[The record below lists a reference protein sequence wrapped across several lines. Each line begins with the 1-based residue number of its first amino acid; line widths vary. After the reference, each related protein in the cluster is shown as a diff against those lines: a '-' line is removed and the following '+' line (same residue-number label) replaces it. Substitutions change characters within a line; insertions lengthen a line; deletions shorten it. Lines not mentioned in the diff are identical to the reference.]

1 MERVNIAQIDIDVDS
16 LIAKSAEVREK
27 LINIGN
33 EMKVLKDD
41 FSKGNISIEE
51 YTKRLTLL
59 TAEQKGQRD
68 ELRVYDTLVKN
79 HITTEAK
86 QIASNTTMK
95 GSIKELSA
103 ALSQNKHIYQQLSE
117 EERNNAEVGGKLL
130 AVIQEQDKKYKEL
143 QKSIGNNQVDVGNYR
158 QAILDAVGDNQ
169 AFGTS
174 MNSVVNTFN
183 SLKVNIVALATPFTN
198 FVQTGKMAPGVL
210 NATATATGNVSTG
223 MKILRGAIISTGIGA
238 LIVALGSLISYF
250 TSTQEGVNKVNK
262 VLTPLK
268 VLFQT
273 LFGVVQQ
280 VGKVLVEAFKAA
292 WEPIK
297 KVGEF
302 IGTFLITPIKQ
313 VVGVVKGLGKILT
326 GDFKG
331 AWEEVKKPAQDLV
344 NKGKEMGKAVGE
356 ARAKYAELGKEMK
369 GIVGGIGDTMD
380 EALKRGQRI
389 EEINQRL
396 AKSEAEHIEKTEAL
410 KELFAEQNQ
419 IARDTSKSVEEREKA
434 AKASVETLKQINTLA
449 RERNQLEVERI
460 ELQQKSNDTS
470 DEEKADLARKKAELN
485 AANREMLNAET
496 AQNKVINSI
505 RNTARQEENARA
517 KEQADKVRAR
527 MQEELKQQREAVE
540 EYVKTNSAVA
550 KSLQERLAIEEKGMQ
565 DRLAVLEKEKSKGLI
580 KKNEYEKQKR
590 EIEESY
596 LKTRTDLSIEAVKKE
611 AEQYELQNKTKIDS
625 ETRLTAELIA
635 QEQDRQEAIYQKK
648 VKALEKEKQL
658 KQEAHDWD
666 YNAEDAYQQ
675 QLQELREGYNEK
687 SRELKKQADEQE
699 KEQRALNAELD
710 FQERIARLESEGAG
724 EYEIRY
730 AQLENENALA
740 IQKADEQHEA
750 GQLSDEQYQRTLE
763 GIRKDYAKK
772 KIAIDKSVEEA
783 KLMAFQSVFSQIK
796 GLVGEQTALGK
807 AAAIAETTI
816 NTYMAAQKAYSAMA
830 GIPVVGPALGA
841 VAAGAAVVSG
851 MLNVKKIMETNVK
864 YEKGGILKGKSHNEG
879 GIPFT
884 VAGRG
889 GFEAEGGEYIVN
901 KRATAMYFPVLE
913 AINRSVS
920 NGNYNP
926 VYMQAG
932 GVIKQLPEMKID
944 YTEITKAVREGA
956 MQGTQ
961 TGAYEGAMQGAFQGS
976 QQGAFEGAR
985 AGSLE
990 GSMQGAYEGA
1000 TMGTTSGLTDSI
1012 LRISDNERAR
1022 QSASI

>member
-86 QIASNTTMK
+86 EIDTNKKKT

-103 ALSQNKHIYQQLSE
+103 SLSQNKHIYQLLSE

-268 VLFQT
+268 VLFQS
-273 LFGVVQQ
+273 LIGVSQQ
-280 VGKVLVEAFKAA
+280 VGKVLVDTFKAV

-297 KVGEF
+297 KIGEF
-302 IGTFLITPIKQ
+302 IGTYLIMPIKQ

-344 NKGKEMGKAVGE
+344 NKGKEMGQAVANG
-356 ARAKYAELGKEMK
+356 RKRLNELGKDWK
-369 GIVGGIGDTMD
+369 DVANNFGNIMD

-389 EEINQRL
+389 EEINQKL

-410 KELFAEQNQ
+410 KELFAKQNQ

-434 AKASVETLKQINTLA
+434 AKASVETLKEINALA

-460 ELQQKSNDTS
+460 ELQQKSNDTG

-517 KEQADKVRAR
+517 KEQADKARAHL
-527 MQEELKQQREAVE
+527 EEQLKWQKEAVE
-540 EYVKTNSAVA
+540 EYVKTKSAVA
-550 KSLQERLAIEEKGMQ
+550 KSLQERLAIEKKGMK
-565 DRLAVLEKEKSKGLI
+565 DRLDILEIEKTKGLI
-580 KKNEYEKQKR
+580 KQREYEKEKK
-590 EIEESY
+590 EIEREF
-596 LKTRTDLSIEAVKKE
+596 LKTKVELSIEAVKKE
-611 AEQYELQNKTKIDS
+611 VEQYELQNKTKIDS
-625 ETRLTAELIA
+625 ETRLTAELIV
-635 QEQDRQEAIYQKK
+635 QEQARQDAIYQKK
-648 VKALEKEKQL
+648 VEALEKEKKL

-675 QLQELREGYNEK
+675 QLQELREGYDEK
-687 SRELKKQADEQE
+687 AKELSKQQSEIE
-699 KEQRALNAELD
+699 KEEKKAQQELD
-710 FQERIARLESEGAG
+710 FQDKLLTLQEQGATQWEIEEEQMRQNHEQEREALNELLASNQVSQEEYNKRLSILNKKQSQDEINLKRKTEESKLQLALGALSQAKQLFG
-724 EYEIRY
+724 E
-730 AQLENENALA
+730 
-740 IQKADEQHEA
+740 H
-750 GQLSDEQYQRTLE
+750 
-763 GIRKDYAKK
+763 
-772 KIAIDKSVEEA
+772 
-783 KLMAFQSVFSQIK
+783 
-796 GLVGEQTALGK
+796 TAVGK
-807 AAAIAETTI
+807 AAAVAEAMI
-816 NTYMAAQKAYSAMA
+816 NTYLGITKALSAYPPPYNAIMA
-830 GIPVVGPALGA
+830 GVTGA
-841 VAAGAAVVSG
+841 MG

>member
-33 EMKVLKDD
+33 EMKALKDD

-86 QIASNTTMK
+86 QIASNNTMK

-183 SLKVNIVALATPFTN
+183 SLKVNVVALATPFTN
-198 FVQTGKMAPGVL
+198 FVQTGKIAPGVL

-356 ARAKYAELGKEMK
+356 ARAKYTELGKEMK

-396 AKSEAEHIEKTEAL
+396 VKSEAEHIEKTEAL

-434 AKASVETLKQINTLA
+434 AKASVETLKQINALA

-517 KEQADKVRAR
+517 KEQADKARAR

-590 EIEESY
+590 EIEEAY
-596 LKTRTDLSIEAVKKE
+596 LKIRTDLSIEAVKKE

-625 ETRLTAELIA
+625 ETRLTAELIS
-635 QEQDRQEAIYQKK
+635 QEQARQEAIYQKK
-648 VKALEKEKQL
+648 VEALEKEKKL

-675 QLQELREGYNEK
+675 QLQELREGYDEK
-687 SRELKKQADEQE
+687 SRELSKQQSEIE
-699 KEQRALNAELD
+699 KEEKKAQQELD
-710 FQERIARLESEGAG
+710 FQDKLLTLQEQGATQWEIEEEQMRQNHEQEREALNELLAGNQVSQEEYNKRLSILNRKQSQDEINLKRKTEESKLQLALGALSQAKQLFG
-724 EYEIRY
+724 E
-730 AQLENENALA
+730 
-740 IQKADEQHEA
+740 H
-750 GQLSDEQYQRTLE
+750 
-763 GIRKDYAKK
+763 
-772 KIAIDKSVEEA
+772 
-783 KLMAFQSVFSQIK
+783 
-796 GLVGEQTALGK
+796 TAVGK
-807 AAAIAETTI
+807 AAAVAEAMI
-816 NTYMAAQKAYSAMA
+816 NTYLGITKALSAYPPPYNAIMA
-830 GIPVVGPALGA
+830 GVTGA
-841 VAAGAAVVSG
+841 MG

-889 GFEAEGGEYIVN
+889 GFEAEGGEYLVN

-932 GVIKQLPEMKID
+932 GAIKQLSEMKID

>member
-33 EMKVLKDD
+33 EMKALKDD

-369 GIVGGIGDTMD
+369 SIVGGIGDTMD

-389 EEINQRL
+389 EEINQKL

-434 AKASVETLKQINTLA
+434 AKASVETLKQINALA

-505 RNTARQEENARA
+505 RNTARQEEDARA
-517 KEQADKVRAR
+517 KEQADKARAR

-590 EIEESY
+590 EIEEAY

-635 QEQDRQEAIYQKK
+635 QEQARQDAIYQKK
-648 VKALEKEKQL
+648 VEALEKEKKL

-675 QLQELREGYNEK
+675 QLQELREGYDEK
-687 SRELKKQADEQE
+687 AKELRKQQSDIE
-699 KEQRALNAELD
+699 KEEKKAQQELD
-710 FQERIARLESEGAG
+710 FQDKLLTLQEQGATQWEIEEEQMRQNHEQEREALNELLASNQVSQEEYNKRLSILNRKQSQDEINLKRKTEESKLQLALGALSQAKQLFG
-724 EYEIRY
+724 E
-730 AQLENENALA
+730 
-740 IQKADEQHEA
+740 H
-750 GQLSDEQYQRTLE
+750 
-763 GIRKDYAKK
+763 
-772 KIAIDKSVEEA
+772 
-783 KLMAFQSVFSQIK
+783 
-796 GLVGEQTALGK
+796 TAVGK
-807 AAAIAETTI
+807 AAAVAEAMI
-816 NTYMAAQKAYSAMA
+816 NTYLGITKALSAYPPPYNAIMA
-830 GIPVVGPALGA
+830 GVTGA
-841 VAAGAAVVSG
+841 MG

-864 YEKGGILKGKSHNEG
+864 YEKGGLLKGKSHNEG

-889 GFEAEGGEYIVN
+889 GFEAEDGEFLVN
-901 KRATAMYFPVLE
+901 KKATKKNLPLLNFL
-913 AINRSVS
+913 NSDVS
-920 NGNYNP
+920 NGSYNP

-932 GVIKQLPEMKID
+932 GVIKQAYEMKID

-1000 TMGTTSGLTDSI
+1000 TMGTTSGLTNSI

>member
-86 QIASNTTMK
+86 EIDTNNKKT

-103 ALSQNKHIYQQLSE
+103 SLSQNKHIYQLLSE

-130 AVIQEQDKKYKEL
+130 AVIKEQDKKYKEL

-174 MNSVVNTFN
+174 MNSIVNTFN

-268 VLFQT
+268 VLFQS
-273 LFGVVQQ
+273 LIGVSQQ
-280 VGKVLVEAFKAA
+280 VGKVLVDTFKAV

-297 KVGEF
+297 KIGEF
-302 IGTFLITPIKQ
+302 IGTYLIMPIKQ
-313 VVGVVKGLGKILT
+313 VVGVVKGLGKVLT

-344 NKGKEMGKAVGE
+344 NKGKEMGQAVANG
-356 ARAKYAELGKEMK
+356 RKRLNELGKDWK
-369 GIVGGIGDTMD
+369 DVANNFGNIMD

-389 EEINQRL
+389 EEINQKL

-434 AKASVETLKQINTLA
+434 AKASVETLKQINALA

-517 KEQADKVRAR
+517 KEQADKARAR
-527 MQEELKQQREAVE
+527 MQEDLKQQREAVE

-550 KSLQERLAIEEKGMQ
+550 KSLQERLAIEKKGMK
-565 DRLAVLEKEKSKGLI
+565 DRLDVLEIEKTKGLI
-580 KKNEYEKQKR
+580 KQREYEKQKK
-590 EIEESY
+590 EIEREF
-596 LKTRTDLSIEAVKKE
+596 LKTKVELSIEAVKKE
-611 AEQYELQNKTKIDS
+611 VEQYELQNKTKIDS

-635 QEQDRQEAIYQKK
+635 QEQARQDAIYQKK
-648 VKALEKEKQL
+648 VEALEKEKRL

-675 QLQELREGYNEK
+675 QLQELREGYDEK
-687 SRELKKQADEQE
+687 SRELSKQQSDNE
-699 KEQRALNAELD
+699 KEEKKAQQELD
-710 FQERIARLESEGAG
+710 FQDKLLTLQEQGATQWEIEEEQMRQNHEQEREALNELLASNQVSQEEYNKRLSILNRKQSQDEINLKRKTEESKLQLALGALSQAKQLFG
-724 EYEIRY
+724 E
-730 AQLENENALA
+730 
-740 IQKADEQHEA
+740 H
-750 GQLSDEQYQRTLE
+750 
-763 GIRKDYAKK
+763 
-772 KIAIDKSVEEA
+772 
-783 KLMAFQSVFSQIK
+783 
-796 GLVGEQTALGK
+796 TAVGK
-807 AAAIAETTI
+807 AAAVAEAMI
-816 NTYMAAQKAYSAMA
+816 NTYLGITKALSAYPPPYNAIMA
-830 GIPVVGPALGA
+830 GVTGA
-841 VAAGAAVVSG
+841 MG

-889 GFEAEGGEYIVN
+889 GFEAEGGEYLVN
-901 KRATAMYFPVLE
+901 KRATAVYFPVLE

>member
-1 MERVNIAQIDIDVDS
+1 MERVNIAQVDIDVDS

-27 LINIGN
+27 LINISN
-33 EMKVLKDD
+33 EMKALKDD

-59 TAEQKGQRD
+59 TAEQRGQSD

-183 SLKVNIVALATPFTN
+183 SLKVNVVALATPFTN

-326 GDFKG
+326 GNFKG

-389 EEINQRL
+389 EEINQKL
-396 AKSEAEHIEKTEAL
+396 VKSEAEHIEKTEAL

-434 AKASVETLKQINTLA
+434 AKASVETLKQINALA

-517 KEQADKVRAR
+517 KEQADKARAR

-590 EIEESY
+590 EIEEAY

-625 ETRLTAELIA
+625 ETRLTAELIL
-635 QEQDRQEAIYQKK
+635 QEQTRQEAIYQKK
-648 VKALEKEKQL
+648 VEALEKEKQL

-687 SRELKKQADEQE
+687 AKELSKQQSEIE
-699 KEQRALNAELD
+699 KEEKKAQQELD
-710 FQERIARLESEGAG
+710 FQDKLLTLQEQGATQWEIEEEQMRQNHEQEREALNELLASNQISQEEYNKRLSILNRKQSQDEINLKRKTEESKLQLALGALSQAKQLFG
-724 EYEIRY
+724 E
-730 AQLENENALA
+730 
-740 IQKADEQHEA
+740 H
-750 GQLSDEQYQRTLE
+750 
-763 GIRKDYAKK
+763 
-772 KIAIDKSVEEA
+772 
-783 KLMAFQSVFSQIK
+783 
-796 GLVGEQTALGK
+796 TAVGK
-807 AAAIAETTI
+807 AAAVAEAMI
-816 NTYMAAQKAYSAMA
+816 NTYLGITKALSAYPPPYNAIMA
-830 GIPVVGPALGA
+830 GVTGA
-841 VAAGAAVVSG
+841 MG

-864 YEKGGILKGKSHNEG
+864 YEKGGILKGKSHSEG

-932 GVIKQLPEMKID
+932 GAIKQLPEMKID

>member
-33 EMKVLKDD
+33 EMKALKDD

-86 QIASNTTMK
+86 EIDTNKKKT

-103 ALSQNKHIYQQLSE
+103 SLSQNKHIYQLLSE

-130 AVIQEQDKKYKEL
+130 AVIQEQDKKYKDL

-396 AKSEAEHIEKTEAL
+396 VKSEAEHIEKTEAL

-434 AKASVETLKQINTLA
+434 AKASVETLKQINALA

-517 KEQADKVRAR
+517 KEQADKARAHL
-527 MQEELKQQREAVE
+527 EEQLKWQKEAVE

-590 EIEESY
+590 EIEEAY

-625 ETRLTAELIA
+625 ETRLTAELIL
-635 QEQDRQEAIYQKK
+635 QEHGRQEAIYQKK
-648 VKALEKEKQL
+648 VEALEKEKQL

-687 SRELKKQADEQE
+687 AKELSKQQSEIE
-699 KEQRALNAELD
+699 KEEKKAQQELD
-710 FQERIARLESEGAG
+710 FQDKLLTLQEQGATQWEIEEEQMRQNHEQEREALNELLASNQVSQEEYNKRLSILNRKQSQDEINLKRKTEESKLQLALGALSQAKQLFG
-724 EYEIRY
+724 E
-730 AQLENENALA
+730 
-740 IQKADEQHEA
+740 H
-750 GQLSDEQYQRTLE
+750 
-763 GIRKDYAKK
+763 
-772 KIAIDKSVEEA
+772 
-783 KLMAFQSVFSQIK
+783 
-796 GLVGEQTALGK
+796 TAVGK
-807 AAAIAETTI
+807 AAAVAEAMI
-816 NTYMAAQKAYSAMA
+816 NTYLGITKALSAYPPPYNAIMA
-830 GIPVVGPALGA
+830 GVTGA
-841 VAAGAAVVSG
+841 MG

-889 GFEAEGGEYIVN
+889 GFEAEGGEYLVN
-901 KRATAMYFPVLE
+901 KRATAMYFPLLE
-913 AINRSVS
+913 TINRSVS

-944 YTEITKAVREGA
+944 YSEITKAVREGA